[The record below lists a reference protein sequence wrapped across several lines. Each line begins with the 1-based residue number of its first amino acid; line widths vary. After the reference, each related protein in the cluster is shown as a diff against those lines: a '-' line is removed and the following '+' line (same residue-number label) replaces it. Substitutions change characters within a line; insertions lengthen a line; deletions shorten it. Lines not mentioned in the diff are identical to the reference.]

1 MSFLPSMPNALLLD
15 VFRAYTE
22 LAAPLHDF
30 AEVLMRGPSPF
41 SPGERELIAAY
52 VSSLNACDYCRSS
65 HTAVAERFG
74 VPAGVVD
81 ELVKNIDAAPVP
93 DRLKPVLHYVRK
105 LNYVPDQVSRADAD
119 AVYAAGWDET
129 ALCHAVLVCAHFNLM
144 NRWVDG
150 LGIEADPAMIRMAGE
165 HLHKKGYRGVL
176 QALGKR
182 QQPTPHPSRRT
193 S

>member
-1 MSFLPSMPNALLLD
+1 MSFLPSMPNASLLD
-15 VFRAYTE
+15 VFRAYPE

-30 AEVLMRGPSPF
+30 AEALMRGPSPF

-74 VPAGVVD
+74 VAAGLVD
-81 ELVKNIDAAPVP
+81 ELVRGIDPAPVP
-93 DRLKPVLHYVRK
+93 DKLKPILHYVRK
-105 LNYVPDQVSRADAD
+105 LNYVPDQMSQSDAD

-144 NRWVDG
+144 NRWVEG
-150 LGIEADPAMIRMAGE
+150 LGIETDPAMARMAGK

-176 QALGKR
+176 EALG
-182 QQPTPHPSRRT
+182 QQRHPTARR
-193 S
+193 SS